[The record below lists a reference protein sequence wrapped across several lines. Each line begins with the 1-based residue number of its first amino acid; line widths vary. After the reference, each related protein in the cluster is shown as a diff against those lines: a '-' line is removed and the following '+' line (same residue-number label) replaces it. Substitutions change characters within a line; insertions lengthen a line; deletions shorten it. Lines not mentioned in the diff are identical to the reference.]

1 MEESLFSKLDKYGK
15 SDYYPLH
22 MPGHKRNIQHF
33 QNPFAIDITEID
45 GFDNLFHAEGV
56 LLEAQQRAARLY
68 GADETFYLVNGS
80 SCGIL
85 AAVSAVVRRGDRI
98 LMARNCHKASYH
110 AALLNGLRVSYLYP
124 AVDMECGMNGSIR
137 VSDVRQQ
144 LLKDKDAGIEGTR
157 QQLPEDKDAGIE
169 GTRQQ
174 LSEDKTASIQEIQ
187 KTQGIRA
194 VLITSPTYDGVVSD
208 VRAIADAVH
217 EAGAVLIVDEAHGA
231 HFAMDEYFPQS
242 ALQCGADIVINS
254 VHKTMPSMTQT
265 ALLHVKGDRVD
276 RNRLK
281 KYLGIYQSSSPSY
294 VLMAGID
301 SCIHLMEKKGPELF
315 DKFTKRLEKLRM
327 ALGQMK
333 ILRLVEGNEPHL
345 EAFAFDRSKILIS
358 TKWSSLNGPE
368 LGRILRERYHMEPEM
383 EAEQYITA
391 IMTVADTEEGFVRLE
406 QALLEIDGELERELL
421 EKGKPFGQGG
431 QEIFPYHNEEVLT
444 IAEAEEAEKRLVP
457 LEDGEGLISGEFVY
471 LYPPGIPL
479 LVPGERIMAG
489 FAERIRHYRAI
500 GLSVQGMQD
509 YDGEKILVSE
519 LEK

>member
-1 MEESLFSKLDKYGK
+1 MEESLFSKLDQYGK

-124 AVDMECGMNGSIR
+124 AVDMEYGMNGSIR

-144 LLKDKDAGIEGTR
+144 L
-157 QQLPEDKDAGIE
+157 PEDKASGIKE
-169 GTRQQ
+169 T
-174 LSEDKTASIQEIQ
+174 Q
-187 KTQGIRA
+187 KKQGIRA

-231 HFAMDEYFPQS
+231 HFAMDEYFPLS

-301 SCIHLMEKKGPELF
+301 SCVRLMEEKGQELF
-315 DKFTKRLEKLRM
+315 DKFTKQLEKLRM
-327 ALGQMK
+327 SLGQMRV
-333 ILRLVEGNEPHL
+333 LHLVEGNEPNL
-345 EAFAFDRSKILIS
+345 EAFDFDRSKILIS
-358 TKWSSLNGPE
+358 TKQSRLTGPE

-406 QALLEIDGELERELL
+406 RALLEIDGELERELL
-421 EKGKPFGQGG
+421 EKDKPFGQGD
-431 QEIFPYHNEEVLT
+431 QIVFSCHNEEVLT
-444 IAEAEEAEKRLVP
+444 IAEAEEAAKRLVP
-457 LEDGEGLISGEFVY
+457 LKDSEGLISGEFVY

-489 FAERIRHYRAI
+489 FAEQIWHYRAI

-509 YDGEKILVSE
+509 YDGENILVSE
-519 LEK
+519 PEN